1 MLAFGLGLAHRAA
14 DGAVLDV
21 YFPHPLHAPE
31 EGLATAIRD
40 ALGPIDGSITLE
52 VDDARLARMTE
63 MFDAHGAAALAETAR
78 ALHSARML
86 TVATVLEGDDPIGST
101 GEAYLKL
108 HLLSHRFVTP
118 NSLNLDGIFGALPTV
133 AWTSEGPCAVN
144 ELAAAQLRARAAGRT
159 LTVHSVDKF
168 PRMVDYVVPAGVR
181 IADAS
186 RIRLGAYL
194 GEGTTLMHEGQVNF
208 NAGTLGAGMIEG
220 RISQGVVVGA
230 ETDLGGGSSTMGTL
244 SGGGKERV
252 SIGERCLIGA
262 NGGTGISLGDR
273 CTIAAGVYVTAGSPI
288 TLLDEAG
295 AAVRVVKGRELSGQ
309 NDLLFIH
316 NAETGRLECRTNRSA
331 IELNEA
337 LHANN

>member
-14 DGAVLDV
+14 DGTVLDV
-21 YFPHPLHAPE
+21 YFPHPVHAPNE
-31 EGLATAIRD
+31 VLAACIREV
-40 ALGPIDGSITLE
+40 LGPIDGSTTIE
-52 VDDARLARMTE
+52 IDDARLGRLVDKL
-63 MFDAHGAAALAETAR
+63 DALDAPELANTAR
-78 ALHSARML
+78 ALQGARML

-108 HLLSHRFVTP
+108 HLLSWRLVTP
-118 NSLNLDGIFGALPTV
+118 NSLNLDGIFAALPTV
-133 AWTSEGPCAVN
+133 AWTSEGPFAVN
-144 ELAAAQLRARAAGRT
+144 ELPAAQLQARVAGRT
-159 LTVHSVDKF
+159 LTVHGVDKF
-168 PRMVDYVVPAGVR
+168 PRMVDYVIPAGVR

-194 GEGTTLMHEGQVNF
+194 GEGTTVMHEGQINF

-230 ETDLGGGSSTMGTL
+230 DTDLGGGSSTMGTL

-273 CTIAAGVYVTAGSPI
+273 CTIAAGVYVTAGAPV
-288 TLLDEAG
+288 TLLDDNGTSVE
-295 AAVRVVKGRELSGQ
+295 VVKGRKLSGQ
-309 NDLLFIH
+309 SDLLFIH